1 MKRLSLGLLALAV
14 MLTLSGNA
22 FAPPKNNAAPQQKQN
37 KEVWLYWYDASDNFY
52 EMNTISGAEYD
63 LEVEYGVLVDENS
76 AGGTLLAKG
85 YQDLGKPHM
94 AFPLSFLYGH
104 FQ

>member
-1 MKRLSLGLLALAV
+1 MKRVSLGLLALAV
-14 MLTLSGNA
+14 MLTLSGTA
-22 FAPPKNNAAPQQKQN
+22 SAPQQNSATQHQN
-37 KEVWLYWYDASDNFY
+37 KDVWLYWYDASDNFY
-52 EMNTISGAEYD
+52 EMNTIAGAEYD